1 MLGLCITR
9 LELGK
14 SVGAEAEFVTYPGR
28 AHGFDFSETD
38 PMTSNAIDR
47 VTKFFQ
53 AKLTA

>member
-47 VTKFFQ
+47 VTKFLQ